1 MKRFIGRAFGNS
13 NGQVVVLYAG
23 IIAGLVGATAL
34 CADVAVMYASHLT
47 AQKAADSAAIAGS
60 NYMNGLA
67 FSGTAAPGCTTAN
80 GYTDDAEKV
89 ACTFAYSNGVD
100 RSVTGT
106 TLTITEP
113 TSSTLKVLVR
123 RTGLPT
129 YFGKVVG
136 LSSYDV
142 AASATVQA
150 AQAVGTV
157 NNGLFPV
164 GLQCTSPCSLSTL
177 DPGQSVSFGSKFVG
191 GLAPG
196 NWQFLDVSG
205 GHGGGDSL
213 LTSAIDSGA
222 STTFSVGGSII
233 SEPGN
238 KGNSNGVKSAL
249 ASRLAR
255 CHSISDPCANGGN
268 PKNIPAGDA
277 CLVIVPAVD
286 YHGCTGSC
294 GLTIEGFA
302 LIYLEAANTT
312 STHIEGC
319 FVQAVAAD
327 TVTSSTAPQLGA
339 EMPPTLIQ

>member
-1 MKRFIGRAFGNS
+1 
-13 NGQVVVLYAG
+13 
-23 IIAGLVGATAL
+23 
-34 CADVAVMYASHLT
+34 MYASHLT

-67 FSGTAAPGCTTAN
+67 FSGTAAPGCTTAK
-80 GYTDDAEKV
+80 GFADDAEKV
-89 ACTFAYSNGVD
+89 ACTYAYSNGVD
-100 RSVTGT
+100 PSVTGT

-113 TSSTLKVLVR
+113 TSSTLKVLVQ

-136 LSSYDV
+136 LSSYNV

-150 AQAVGTV
+150 AQAVGTDYS
-157 NNGLFPV
+157 GMFPV

-196 NWQFLDVSG
+196 NWQWLSVQGTGASNLGTRVANGATATFKI
-205 GHGGGDSL
+205 GDS
-213 LTSAIDSGA
+213 ID
-222 STTFSVGGSII
+222 

-238 KGNSNGVKSAL
+238 KGNAGPVKTAFATRMSEC
-249 ASRLAR
+249 ASIAE
-255 CHSISDPCANGGN
+255 PCGNSGN
-268 PKNIPAGDA
+268 PKNIPAGDP
-277 CLVIVPAVD
+277 CLVILPAVD
-286 YHGCTGSC
+286 YHGCNGRCTM
-294 GLTIEGFA
+294 TIEGFA
-302 LIYLEAANTT
+302 LIYIEPATST